1 MATTMF
7 TNPYDAQIAEQEASR
22 ARALESSKIPWYQ
35 RGAYEGQMAGEDFGR
50 NLGGMLGMQTAEEVK
65 QGKIEEIM
73 GQYGEG
79 AKSYEQLLAI
89 ADDFR
94 SANMLDLW
102 EETMGMADEMKTTK
116 NTMTPDM
123 KNIRDKAQFELGC
136 DINDPAIIRD
146 GKNCYQLATE
156 SHLKVKRVGQEETG
170 LIGGVKSF
178 QETIA
183 DVRENQKTLRIN
195 LLTLGNLKSLVP
207 KIYTGTG
214 QGAVAAWNK
223 IGTVLGFEDATD
235 AQAATEAFRSGGL
248 EVAMQYINATKGAV
262 SDMEMEKFIE
272 ASPNLHN
279 TQLGNLFIIEFAIA
293 RQKREQKL
301 LSAMNRF
308 SLKHPGATSTQWN
321 IEEDRLLNT
330 EEYDISKKL
339 QKAYDAA
346 KNDPKYTGLTTD
358 VNTVDDAS
366 TDIQSQIDNLPPL
379 Q

>member
-1 MATTMF
+1 LH
-7 TNPYDAQIAEQEASR
+7 S
-22 ARALESSKIPWYQ
+22 
-35 RGAYEGQMAGEDFGR
+35 
-50 NLGGMLGMQTAEEVK
+50 
-65 QGKIEEIM
+65 
-73 GQYGEG
+73 
-79 AKSYEQLLAI
+79 
-89 ADDFR
+89 
-94 SANMLDLW
+94 
-102 EETMGMADEMKTTK
+102 
-116 NTMTPDM
+116 
-123 KNIRDKAQFELGC
+123 
-136 DINDPAIIRD
+136 
-146 GKNCYQLATE
+146 
-156 SHLKVKRVGQEETG
+156 
-170 LIGGVKSF
+170 
-178 QETIA
+178 
-183 DVRENQKTLRIN
+183 N